1 MRSLIVGLIAL
12 STMLNPQVAD
22 AQLIRF
28 GDINTQ
34 PTLMPMPITGYDMYS
49 VDYMYPMYAMPMYSV
64 NDARM
69 SEIMMAEMFLAND
82 TALRARADNRSA
94 NLAALIPI
102 ILQLFPDLLPDG
114 ISVNDSN
121 RLDRIEDKLDKLL
134 AEHGISDSTSAGSS
148 NSALA
153 TLIEQIINLLQPGNS
168 RAPRLSS
175 AAASIPTAKRDRMI
189 KELRTMLAGMKNEND
204 DPTVAVERMS
214 AAVSKAQAALK
225 EAQAEII
232 RAEAIEKI
240 EKIKRERDDRLSQLK
255 KIEKVPSLSEEINRN
270 KAILDGLNQDKPSTG
285 TTTPKDGVIR

>member
-1 MRSLIVGLIAL
+1 
-12 STMLNPQVAD
+12 
-22 AQLIRF
+22 
-28 GDINTQ
+28 
-34 PTLMPMPITGYDMYS
+34 
-49 VDYMYPMYAMPMYSV
+49 
-64 NDARM
+64 
-69 SEIMMAEMFLAND
+69 
-82 TALRARADNRSA
+82 
-94 NLAALIPI
+94 
-102 ILQLFPDLLPDG
+102 
-114 ISVNDSN
+114 
-121 RLDRIEDKLDKLL
+121 
-134 AEHGISDSTSAGSS
+134 
-148 NSALA
+148 
-153 TLIEQIINLLQPGNS
+153 
-168 RAPRLSS
+168 
-175 AAASIPTAKRDRMI
+175 MI